1 MHRQITIYGSLL
13 LIVGLASCAPL
24 PEDEISRTT
33 VDPNRF
39 EQLPTKSS
47 VEIYRRSDASLKPYA
62 KILLRPLAIELR
74 SGWQPERD
82 ASQDHDIHKARQ
94 RIASIFENEMAS
106 VLESGGRYDVVA
118 APAPDV
124 LELRPQIIDLYV
136 KAVDDEVSAS
146 DAVRTYEIND
156 AELTFTGDLRD
167 SMTGTVLYRFYD
179 HRTAAIGGLVLDSVD
194 ARNEELRRLVAEWG
208 QQLQRAL
215 DQTRAE

>member
-1 MHRQITIYGSLL
+1 MAG
-13 LIVGLASCAPL
+13 
-24 PEDEISRTT
+24 
-33 VDPNRF
+33 
-39 EQLPTKSS
+39 
-47 VEIYRRSDASLKPYA
+47 
-62 KILLRPLAIELR
+62 
-74 SGWQPERD
+74 
-82 ASQDHDIHKARQ
+82 Q

-156 AELTFTGDLRD
+156 AELTLTGDLRD

-194 ARNEELRRLVAEWG
+194 ARNEELRRLVAEWA
-208 QQLQRAL
+208 QQLKGAL